1 MSISVE
7 IVLKLPEMAGVSV
20 AAGAAGLWREISS
33 VDVME
38 VPDISEY
45 LKPGE
50 LLITAM
56 YSIRDNEAMQ
66 RRLIPLL
73 IEKGV
78 TALALAPLQEHDPIP
93 GFMIKQAD
101 EMGLPL
107 LKLPYGISFNEL
119 INVIM
124 NSIIEK
130 RYRCGLI
137 ENILQGKISSL
148 PRVLAM
154 GQTYGWNLEGSFIP
168 VAVQGN
174 ISVILPPDV
183 IRVDLSGNIL
193 LLFPLIN
200 QEDAKNRT
208 AEIIALLQADHTVRI
223 GIGRVIENI
232 LELPKGFAQAEQAI
246 TIGRQAKW
254 SQCIVC
260 YDNLGIYRVLYSGVD
275 NTEKQLFIH
284 EFLGPILNESELIT
298 TLRIYFE
305 NRGNQ
310 RSTAKAMNVHY
321 NTISYRITQI
331 EQLTKQKLDNPDDC
345 LCVQIA
351 LKLLDMANL

>member
-1 MSISVE
+1 MSIPVE
-7 IVLKLPEMAGVSV
+7 TVLKLPEMAGVSV
-20 AAGAAGLWREISS
+20 VAGAAGLRREISS

-66 RRLIPLL
+66 RRLIPMLN
-73 IEKGV
+73 EKGV
-78 TALALAPLQEHDPIP
+78 SALALAPLQEHDTIP

-101 EMGLPL
+101 ETGLPL
-107 LKLPYGISFNEL
+107 LKLPYGISFNDI
-119 INVIM
+119 INIIM

-130 RYRCGLI
+130 RYRSGLI
-137 ENILQGKISSL
+137 ESILQGKIGSL

-174 ISVILPPDV
+174 INAALPPDV
-183 IRVDLSGNIL
+183 INADLSGGTL
-193 LLFPLIN
+193 LLFPLIRR
-200 QEDAKNRT
+200 EDAKGRT
-208 AEIIALLQADHTVRI
+208 AEIIAALQADLTVRI
-223 GIGRVIENI
+223 GIGRAIENI
-232 LELPKGFAQAEQAI
+232 MELPKGLAQAEQAI
-246 TIGRQAKW
+246 SIGRQAKW
-254 SQCIVC
+254 PQCIVC

-284 EFLGPILNESELIT
+284 EFLGPILNEGELT
-298 TLRIYFE
+298 ATLRIFFE

-310 RSTAKAMNVHY
+310 RSTAKAMNLHY
-321 NTISYRITQI
+321 NTVSYRITRI
-331 EQLTKQKLDNPDDC
+331 EQLTKQKLDNPDDSLC
-345 LCVQIA
+345 LQIA
-351 LKLLDMANL
+351 LKLLDMTDL